1 MDLKTKL
8 GEDIIFGKMERGKQ
22 VVTTL
27 NKKGIFTVED
37 FINSDI
43 DQIASHGNLRKNYR
57 AYQEILKYIYL
68 GVPLTMDV
76 LLEKEC
82 SMGNELNKHMSR
94 LGFAGYGAPIW
105 ESIIAR
111 ISFKNG
117 GKCRYIDL
125 IKELSSKF
133 EYLTDFYIEY
143 YNTQLNKQNVEETPV
158 ESDKKSLD
166 TLKNELIGLLNQR
179 NALDTKIASL
189 LEQINALEG
198 GKTNN
203 ARK

>member
-8 GEDIIFGKMERGKQ
+8 GEDGIFGKMERGKQ
-22 VVTTL
+22 IVTTL

-43 DQIASHGNLRKNYR
+43 DQIASHADVRKNYR
-57 AYQEILKYIYL
+57 AYQEILKYKYL
-68 GVPLTMDV
+68 GIPLTMDV
-76 LLEKEC
+76 LFEKQCLKGRALEKD
-82 SMGNELNKHMSR
+82 MGR
-94 LGFAGYGAPIW
+94 LGFASYGAYAW
-105 ESIIAR
+105 ERDITR
-111 ISFKNG
+111 ISIENG

-125 IKELSSKF
+125 LKELGSKF

-143 YNTQLNKQNVEETPV
+143 YNTQIKKENKEE
-158 ESDKKSLD
+158 ELIENEKDSLD
-166 TLKNELIGLLNQR
+166 TLKNELVGLLNQR
-179 NALDTKIASL
+179 NALDAKIASL
-189 LEQINALEG
+189 LEQINTLEG

>member
-1 MDLKTKL
+1 MDVKIKL
-8 GEDIIFGKMERGKQ
+8 GEDRIFSKMERGKQ
-22 VVTTL
+22 IVTTL

-37 FINSDI
+37 FINSNVEE
-43 DQIASHGNLRKNYR
+43 IASHTSVRQNYR

-82 SMGNELNKHMSR
+82 SMGKELEKHMSR
-94 LGFAGYGAPIW
+94 LGLAGYGCRAW
-105 ESIIAR
+105 ENTINKIA
-111 ISFKNG
+111 FENG

-125 IKELSSKF
+125 LKVIESKF

-143 YNTQLNKQNVEETPV
+143 YNTQIEKENKGEVTV

-166 TLKNELIGLLNQR
+166 TLKKELISLLNQR
-179 NALDTKIASL
+179 NALDTKIALL
-189 LEQINALEG
+189 LEQINTLEG